1 MRHSLYA
8 TKKNKKKGDEIYMEK
23 KEDISIE
30 ELREEVEIRR
40 NVWAIESTLGRI
52 DGSEIIKALAKVE
65 KDKNM
70 EKALMK
76 DPQAFLEEQGILIPS
91 GVKLQVVDKRT
102 GTTIPQERDEKKLGI
117 EFTICVCYKSWCICV
132 SIKA

>member
-1 MRHSLYA
+1 
-8 TKKNKKKGDEIYMEK
+8 MEK

-40 NVWAIESTLGRI
+40 NVWAIGATLGRI

-76 DPQAFLEEQGILIPS
+76 DPQAFLEEQGIRIPS

-102 GTTIPQERDEKKLGI
+102 GTTILQERDEKKLGV
-117 EFTICVCYKSWCICV
+117 EFTICACAWVFCICV
-132 SIKA
+132 SMKL